1 MAYDYGKD
9 VKSIIKRYE
18 TLKEDRI
25 LWEPFFRDV
34 RDYIRPRKQNV
45 DSSTHISAERHT
57 NKMFDSSAPEASRL
71 MAMSMQNALVPQS
84 VVWFGLSIPSGHPLS
99 VLNKEPD
106 VKRWFHDVTQK
117 MFFAMHESNFYTAIG
132 ESFLDFTSFGTIN
145 LLLEED
151 DSYEGEFGGLVFTSI
166 PTGQYVF
173 AEDKRGRPDT
183 VFWEY
188 TFTARQAKQMFGQ
201 RRLPD
206 KIKKACKEKPDE
218 KFTFVR
224 VLMPRDDYRR
234 GSQDVLE
241 KRFASVDIALDARA
255 MVRESGFDELPYVIG
270 RFEKASGELWGR
282 SPADIAMPDIK
293 TLNKIRELELKGLA
307 TAVHPPLIA
316 PDQGIIGTFR
326 MTPSAINYS
335 REPERFKFLR
345 FEGRFDLS
353 SLKANDLKKSIRGIF
368 LADQLVLPEK
378 LNMTAEEVA
387 TVREQIQK
395 LLGPTVARFESEVL
409 TPLILRSFG
418 LMSRSGILPPAP
430 PVLAELDEI
439 EVAYVGQLA
448 KNQKIQDV
456 TSIQRWL
463 GVAANMASFSP
474 EVLDNIDVDEA
485 LQIIGERMAVPNEIM
500 RSQEEVA
507 QLREQRQQQMQMQE
521 ELAQASQVAEGA
533 GKAAPMVKALGGVD
547 AFPVQ

>member
-99 VLNKEPD
+99 VLNKDPD

-132 ESFLDFTSFGTIN
+132 EAFLDFTSFGTIN
-145 LLLEED
+145 LLLEEND
-151 DSYEGEFGGLVFTSI
+151 LYAEGFGGLVFTSI
-166 PTGQYVF
+166 PTGQFVF
-173 AEDKRGRPDT
+173 AEDKRGQPDT

-439 EVAYVGQLA
+439 EVSYVGQLA

-463 GVAANMASFSP
+463 GVASNMAAFSP

-500 RSQEEVA
+500 RSQQEVA

-521 ELAQASQVAEGA
+521 QLAQASQVAEGA
-533 GKAAPMVKALGGVD
+533 GKAAPMVKALGGAD

>member
-151 DSYEGEFGGLVFTSI
+151 DSYEGAFGGLVFTSI

-533 GKAAPMVKALGGVD
+533 GKVAPMVKALGGVD

>member
-1 MAYDYGKD
+1 MAYVNDLCR
-9 VKSIIKRYE
+9 RYE
-18 TLKEDRI
+18 VLKEDRI

-34 RDYIRPRKQNV
+34 RDYIRPRKQKV
-45 DSSTHISAERHT
+45 DSSPQISGERHT
-57 NKMFDSSAPEASRL
+57 NKMFDSTAPEASRL

-84 VVWFGLSIPSGHPLS
+84 VVWFGLSIPSGNKAAP
-99 VLNKEPD
+99 LNKEPS

-117 MFFAMHESNFYTAIG
+117 MFFAFHESNFYTAIG
-132 ESFLDFTSFGTIN
+132 EAFLDFTSFGTIN
-145 LLLEED
+145 VLLEEHD
-151 DSYEGEFGGLVFTSI
+151 KMYDGGFGGLVFSSI
-166 PTGQYVF
+166 PTGQFVF
-173 AEDKRGRPDT
+173 AEDKRGEPDT

-188 TFTARQAKQMFGQ
+188 VFTARQAKQMFGQ
-201 RRLPD
+201 RKLPD
-206 KIKKACKEKPDE
+206 KIKQALKGKPDE

-224 VLMPRDDYRR
+224 VLMPRDDYQF
-234 GSQDVLE
+234 GSMDVKE
-241 KRFASVDIALDARA
+241 KKFASLDIHLDSKT
-255 MVRESGFDELPYVIG
+255 VCRESGFEELPYVIG

-293 TLNKIRELELKGLA
+293 TINKIRELELKGLA

-353 SLKANDLKKSIRGIF
+353 SLKADELKKSIRGIF

-409 TPLILRSFG
+409 TPIILRSFG
-418 LMSRSGILPPAP
+418 IMNRAGVLPPP
-430 PVLAELDEI
+430 PPILAELDEL
-439 EVAYVGQLA
+439 EVSYVGQLA

-463 GVAANMASFSP
+463 GVASNMAAFSP
-474 EVLDNIDVDEA
+474 EVLDNIDVDQA
-485 LQIIGERMAVPNEIM
+485 LQIIGERMAVPNEVM
-500 RSQEEVA
+500 RSQEEIA
-507 QLREQRQQQMQMQE
+507 QLIQQRQEQMQIQQQLE
-521 ELAQASQVAEGA
+521 QASQVAEGA
-533 GKAAPMVKALGGVD
+533 GRAAPMVKALGGAD

>member
-151 DSYEGEFGGLVFTSI
+151 DSYDGEFGGLVFTSI

-533 GKAAPMVKALGGVD
+533 GKVAPMVKALGGVD

>member
-151 DSYEGEFGGLVFTSI
+151 DSYEGAFGGLVFTSI

-201 RRLPD
+201 RKLPD

-395 LLGPTVARFESEVL
+395 LLGPTVARLESEVL

-533 GKAAPMVKALGGVD
+533 GKVAPMVKALGGVD

>member
-25 LWEPFFRDV
+25 LCEPFFRDV

-151 DSYEGEFGGLVFTSI
+151 DSYEGAFGGLVFTSI

-201 RRLPD
+201 RKLPD

-533 GKAAPMVKALGGVD
+533 GKVAPMVKALGGVD